1 MRRTKIVCTLGPAT
15 DDVEIMK
22 ELIRN
27 GLNAARVNFSHGT
40 YETHGE
46 IIKKLKQAR
55 EELNA
60 PIPLILDTKG
70 PEIRIKTFENN
81 KIRLEQGDKFTL
93 TTEDV
98 PGTQERVSVTYAD
111 LPKDLQ
117 RGSRVLIDDGLV
129 ELRVESIT
137 GSEVHCEVVTGGD
150 ISSRKGVNLPGVQ
163 VNLPSLTEKDIS
175 DLKFGI
181 ENDFDYVAA
190 SFIRS
195 ASDVVKKGVNLPGVQ
210 VNLPSLTEKDISD
223 LKFGIENDFDYVAAS
238 FIRSA
243 SDVVKIRKVL
253 EENGG
258 ENIQI
263 ISKIENQEGVDN
275 IEEILEVSDG
285 IMVARGDLGVEIPPE
300 EVPLVQKALIA
311 LANRRGKPVITATQM
326 LESMV
331 KSPRPTRAE
340 ANDVANAIFDGSD
353 AIMLSGET
361 AMGKYPCEAVATMAR
376 IAEKTE
382 SSINYGKNLTKSLE
396 TGLTNITNAISF
408 AACTT
413 AAELKTTCIS
423 TITKS
428 GFTARMIS
436 KHRPVCPIAAGTM
449 CDQVWRQMNLVWG
462 CRPVLHKAPISKG
475 QVFDS
480 AMKVAQKSGLVKNG
494 DTIVMALGMPV
505 GVSGST
511 NTLRVDIVGDV
522 LCKGIGVGKQRVSGT
537 ARVIKVRDE
546 MEREFKKGDIL
557 VTTATDNDFMPYLQK
572 ASAIVVGPMDHV
584 ENCHAE
590 IVGRALDIPVVVC
603 NAKVIDFIPNDTLIT
618 VDAAKGFVY
627 KGIPN
632 EK

>member
-1 MRRTKIVCTLGPAT
+1 M
-15 DDVEIMK
+15 
-22 ELIRN
+22 
-27 GLNAARVNFSHGT
+27 
-40 YETHGE
+40 
-46 IIKKLKQAR
+46 
-55 EELNA
+55 
-60 PIPLILDTKG
+60 
-70 PEIRIKTFENN
+70 
-81 KIRLEQGDKFTL
+81 
-93 TTEDV
+93 
-98 PGTQERVSVTYAD
+98 
-111 LPKDLQ
+111 
-117 RGSRVLIDDGLV
+117 
-129 ELRVESIT
+129 
-137 GSEVHCEVVTGGD
+137 
-150 ISSRKGVNLPGVQ
+150 
-163 VNLPSLTEKDIS
+163 
-175 DLKFGI
+175 
-181 ENDFDYVAA
+181 
-190 SFIRS
+190 
-195 ASDVVKKGVNLPGVQ
+195 
-210 VNLPSLTEKDISD
+210 
-223 LKFGIENDFDYVAAS
+223 AAS